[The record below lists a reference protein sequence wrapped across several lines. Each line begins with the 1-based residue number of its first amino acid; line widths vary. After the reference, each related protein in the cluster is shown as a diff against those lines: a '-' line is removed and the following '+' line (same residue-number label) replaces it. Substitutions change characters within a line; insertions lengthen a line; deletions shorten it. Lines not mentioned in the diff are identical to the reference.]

1 MNEFDGLV
9 RELIYELLRLDLDEL
24 AELRKEWNAD
34 MVRKRMPDNVVEFC
48 NKLVDLVIEKKLEKV
63 GATL

>member
-24 AELRKEWNAD
+24 AELRKEWNG
-34 MVRKRMPDNVVEFC
+34 MP
-48 NKLVDLVIEKKLEKV
+48 IW
-63 GATL
+63 

>member
-1 MNEFDGLV
+1 MNEFYGLV

-34 MVRKRMPDNVVEFC
+34 MVRKRMPDNVVAFC
-48 NKLVDLVIEKKLEKV
+48 NKLVDLVVENKMEKA
-63 GATL
+63 GA

>member
-9 RELIYELLRLDLDEL
+9 RELIYELLGLDLDEL

-34 MVRKRMPDNVVEFC
+34 MTRKKMPDNVVAFC
-48 NKLVDLVIEKKLEKV
+48 NKLVDLMIENKMEKV
-63 GATL
+63 GA

>member
-24 AELRKEWNAD
+24 AELRKERNAD

>member
-34 MVRKRMPDNVVEFC
+34 TVRKRMPDNVVEFC